1 MNPKII
7 VCYLGWGGCRAAEG
21 AETGVYEAGD
31 PAEGGEEEQHQP
43 GEEAGV
49 WAVPRMNSQHIFHVF
64 ALGSQSQQSWGY
76 DDYRTDIAIGVN
88 FDKRFIA
95 FL

>member
-1 MNPKII
+1 MNSKVILCVI
-7 VCYLGWGGCRAAEG
+7 WGGCRAAEG

-49 WAVPRMNSQHIFHVF
+49 
-64 ALGSQSQQSWGY
+64 
-76 DDYRTDIAIGVN
+76 
-88 FDKRFIA
+88 
-95 FL
+95 

>member
-49 WAVPRMNSQHIFHVF
+49 
-64 ALGSQSQQSWGY
+64 
-76 DDYRTDIAIGVN
+76 
-88 FDKRFIA
+88 
-95 FL
+95 